1 MNTIEAVKADL
12 TYIFKNFESINT
24 AYIKDITGLIP
35 DSSYESRSKFSFFI
49 DNFNN
54 FGNFLQ
60 DSDLSEIK
68 HNIKEIRLTLDQII
82 ETTINDKDN
91 ATLILHKINKLP
103 NIRKFKFFSS
113 EKVTLENL
121 ITLSEEVSNFLNL
134 LQIHDLNDFFK
145 ELSNDEIKKCR
156 EFLIEFYN
164 MENSTSPKNSTKIIE
179 INDYFKNLLQHK
191 KSNEIDENIE
201 KASQKLTTLK
211 TKIGI
216 DSTSKL
222 VEAFNMEANAIDPK
236 ISTLSS
242 IIISIFIA
250 LILLF
255 IFLLIITFN
264 GIDFSFPSN
273 LYFYHFYISFFLI
286 VTGLLTYLI
295 KERTRLVKHQH
306 YCKITSLEIIAL
318 SEYIA
323 QIDSND
329 KAEDLIIY
337 LADRYFKGPNLST
350 ETASESFDIHLISSK
365 LSELTKIIENI
376 KSINK

>member
-1 MNTIEAVKADL
+1 MSEIEEVKADL
-12 TYIFKNFESINT
+12 TYIFKNFGSIIT
-24 AYIKDITGLIP
+24 AYTKDITDLIP
-35 DSSYESRSKFSFFI
+35 DTPYESKSKLSTFI
-49 DNFNN
+49 DVFNN
-54 FGNFLQ
+54 FANFLK
-60 DSDLSEIK
+60 DSDLNKIK
-68 HNIKEIRLTLDQII
+68 SSIKTIRSLLDQII
-82 ETTINDKDN
+82 ETTINDKVN
-91 ATLILHKINKLP
+91 ATLIINKIDELP
-103 NIRKFKFFSS
+103 DIRKFKFYSS

-121 ITLSEEVSNFLNL
+121 ITLSEEFNFFNL
-134 LQIHDLNDFFK
+134 IQVYNLNDFFRK
-145 ELSNDEIKKCR
+145 LSNDEIKKCR
-156 EFLIEFYN
+156 ELLIEFYN

-222 VEAFNMEANAIDPK
+222 VEAFYIEANIIDPK
-236 ISTLSS
+236 ISTLTS
-242 IIISIFIA
+242 IILFIFIS
-250 LILLF
+250 LTLLF

-264 GIDFSFPSN
+264 GIGFSFPSN

-318 SEYIA
+318 SEYVA
-323 QIDSND
+323 QIDNSD

-365 LSELTKIIENI
+365 LSELTKVIENM